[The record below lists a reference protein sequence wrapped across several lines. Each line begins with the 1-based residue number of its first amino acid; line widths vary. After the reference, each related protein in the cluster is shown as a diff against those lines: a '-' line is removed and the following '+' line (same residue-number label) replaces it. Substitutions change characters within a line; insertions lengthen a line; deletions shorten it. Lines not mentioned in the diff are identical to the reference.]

1 MSQRWAICPEILCI
15 ANRRKRGAKMSEPIK
30 ITALTAE
37 ELATLL
43 SRASRKAIS
52 GQDVLAI
59 ATTAGIVSAA
69 GTINLI
75 EYAAFLAKE
84 TSHGE
89 N

>member
-1 MSQRWAICPEILCI
+1 MD
-15 ANRRKRGAKMSEPIK
+15 KPIK

-37 ELATLL
+37 ELALLL
-43 SRASRKAIS
+43 SRASRKNIS

-59 ATTAGIVSAA
+59 ARTAGIVSAA

-75 EYAAFLAKE
+75 EYTAFLARE
-84 TSHGE
+84 VSIGE

>member
-1 MSQRWAICPEILCI
+1 MEKPV
-15 ANRRKRGAKMSEPIK
+15 K

-37 ELATLL
+37 ELALLL
-43 SRASRKAIS
+43 SLASRKSIS

-59 ATTAGIVSAA
+59 ARTAGIVSAD

-75 EYAAFLAKE
+75 EYTAFLVQE
-84 TSHGE
+84 VSGGE

>member
-1 MSQRWAICPEILCI
+1 ME
-15 ANRRKRGAKMSEPIK
+15 KPIK

-37 ELATLL
+37 ELALIL
-43 SRASRKAIS
+43 SRASRKNIS

-59 ATTAGIVSAA
+59 ATTAGIVSKS

-84 TSHGE
+84 TTVSE

>member
-1 MSQRWAICPEILCI
+1 MDKPV
-15 ANRRKRGAKMSEPIK
+15 K

-37 ELATLL
+37 ELALLL

-59 ATTAGIVSAA
+59 ARTAGIVSPS

-75 EYAAFLAKE
+75 EYTAFLLQRSAD
-84 TSHGE
+84 GE
-89 N
+89 I